1 MNRLLQTRLVLPAL
15 LLLAGVLFLSPSAV
29 LDAKTVD
36 CVPSEGCPEGMEPPA
51 CCQPPPCEVYE
62 HIKIKKAI
70 RSLYNRKGVKE
81 RVIKQ
86 AGGDN
91 RAAAV
96 LLDEWVKNKASKMGS
111 QLRCKWEA
119 PYSYPG
125 QYETKSWCE
134 IFADLPGDND
144 EKRSKAEANDKVNS
158 CSEFIDAIWTHEG
171 HHLEKCN
178 TTNSTVRAN
187 EPLTVF
193 AAEEREGYR
202 LEIDSLKANLEQY
215 WHACSVVADAETER
229 QIAAAG
235 ISVLRDKASKQ
246 TPKKPRASPGGK

>member
-1 MNRLLQTRLVLPAL
+1 MKPLLQTRLVLPAL
-15 LLLAGVLFLSPSAV
+15 LLLTTVLFLSPGAV
-29 LDAKTVD
+29 LDARTSD
-36 CVPSEGCPEGMEPPA
+36 CVPSEACPEGVEPPA

-70 RSLYNRKGVKE
+70 RSLYNRKGVKKQF
-81 RVIKQ
+81 IKQ

-91 RAAAV
+91 REAAV
-96 LLDEWVKNKASKMGS
+96 LLDEWVKEKASTLGS

-134 IFADLPGDND
+134 IYRDLPGDND
-144 EKRSKAEANDKVNS
+144 EKWTKAEANDKTDS
-158 CSEFIDAIWTHEG
+158 CAEFIDAIWIHEG
-171 HHLEKCN
+171 HHMGKCN

-202 LEIDSLKANLEQY
+202 LEIESLEASLVQY
-215 WHACSVVADAETER
+215 WSACTPVEDAETER
-229 QIAAAG
+229 QIAQAG
-235 ISVLRDKASKQ
+235 LSVL
-246 TPKKPRASPGGK
+246 KKKTLQKKRKKLRASRGGK